1 MAASFAQNY
10 AVSGPN
16 AQTIKTCSDSTNVT
30 HANSGTAASVSYD
43 DASALGISGS
53 RLHVSAPAGNTYHET
68 TIASGW
74 SVANWPLTD
83 QVCVRIYLPDV
94 TKVAQVQVMYGTSSF
109 AHISTTTY
117 NLNNGIANLFSGWHT
132 IFGGAD
138 NAGSDTVVAGDT
150 VNAVKVRVFASGG
163 QAYEYWVDTFKVAN
177 YSRPKLVLTYD
188 DADDGWYDY
197 AKPTLLTYGIRATFG
212 VATHLIGTN
221 ASLYLT
227 QSELLALRDDGHD
240 IYSHNNSNN
249 TISTLG
255 VDAYLSAYD
264 AGVSYLRSIGIS
276 NEFIYHPWVQGLHT
290 DAGINGLIRRGV
302 KLARSAG
309 TVYPLQHV
317 GNGLD
322 NKIFAIDGRSL
333 SAATTL
339 NTWKASVDN
348 AIKYRKTMFSICH
361 DIVASGASGST
372 QIDDADHT
380 AAIAYAVGKMKQGL
394 IDIVP
399 VSEWYRGLTQPAL
412 VA

>member
-1 MAASFAQNY
+1 MAAAWPQNY
-10 AVSGPN
+10 AIVGPN

-43 DASALGISGS
+43 DASAYGIDGS

-68 TIASGW
+68 IVAAGW

-83 QVCVRIYLPDV
+83 QVCVRIYIPDV
-94 TKVAQVQVMYGTSSF
+94 TKIAQIMVMYGTSSF
-109 AHISTTTY
+109 AHLSTTTY
-117 NLNNGIANLFSGWHT
+117 NLNNGTANLFSGWHT

-138 NAGSDTVVAGDT
+138 IAGSDTVVAGDT
-150 VNAVKVRVFASGG
+150 VNSIKIRVFPSGG

-197 AKPTLLTYGIRATFG
+197 AKPTLLSYGLRASFGIATY
-212 VATHLIGTN
+212 LIGTN
-221 ASLYLT
+221 DALYLT
-227 QSELLALRDDGHD
+227 QAELLALRDDGHD
-240 IYSHNNSNN
+240 IYSHNNSNS

-255 VDAYLSAYD
+255 TTAYLAAYD
-264 AGVSYLRSIGIS
+264 AGVAYLRSIGIT

-290 DAGINGLIRRGV
+290 DAGITGLIARGV
-302 KLARSAG
+302 RCARGAG

-322 NKIFAIDGRSL
+322 QKQYAIDARSL
-333 SAATTL
+333 SAGTTL
-339 NTWKASVDN
+339 ATWQTSVDN
-348 AIKYRKTMFSICH
+348 AIKYRKTMFSVCH
-361 DIVASGASGST
+361 DVVASGASGST
-372 QIDDADHT
+372 QIDQADHD
-380 AAIAYAVGKMKQGL
+380 AAIAYAVAKQKAGL
-394 IDIVP
+394 LDIVP
-399 VSEWYRGLTQPAL
+399 VSDWYTGLTQPAL